1 MAHSLTIF
9 FQLTVGTRDKE
20 LSHISLSILTCNA
33 VGPWVVLILVPLWEE
48 NKGLQIIQRSLS
60 GYGFLS
66 VAKYEIL
73 IGQSKNIQKIN
84 LNECL

>member
-20 LSHISLSILTCNA
+20 LSHIFLLIKLQCSWSLGCTNFGST
-33 VGPWVVLILVPLWEE
+33 LWEE
-48 NKGLQIIQRSLS
+48 NKGLQIIHRSLS

-66 VAKYEIL
+66 VAKYEIRNMV
-73 IGQSKNIQKIN
+73 KTKIFKR
-84 LNECL
+84 

>member
-20 LSHISLSILTCNA
+20 LSHISLSILSCNA
-33 VGPWVVLILVPLWEE
+33 VGPWVVPILVPLWEE
-48 NKGLQIIQRSLS
+48 NKGLKIIHRILS

-73 IGQSKNIQKIN
+73 VVQTKIFKR
-84 LNECL
+84 